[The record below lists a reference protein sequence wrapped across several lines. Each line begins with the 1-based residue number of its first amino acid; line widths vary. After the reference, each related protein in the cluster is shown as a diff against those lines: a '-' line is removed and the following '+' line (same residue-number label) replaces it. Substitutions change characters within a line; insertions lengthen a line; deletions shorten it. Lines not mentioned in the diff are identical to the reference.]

1 MHGLRP
7 FRAYAVF
14 QPVQYIGIILLGFY
28 RPKTTAV
35 EMSEIYG
42 GPDALI
48 HVAEGY
54 YLIEVAQLV
63 YLPHSLG
70 AEGDIHELHLVQCSY
85 YLLKEAAGPL
95 QYLPPVAA

>member
-1 MHGLRP
+1 M
-7 FRAYAVF
+7 
-14 QPVQYIGIILLGFY
+14 
-28 RPKTTAV
+28 
-35 EMSEIYG
+35 EMAEIYCR
-42 GPDALI
+42 PYTLI

-70 AEGDIHELHLVQCSY
+70 AEGDIHELHLVQCGY

-95 QYLPPVAA
+95 QYLPLLPPDAEPG